1 MKDKSTEEIAIY
13 SIHEELIQSASE
25 ANLGRELTEK
35 EMKRVPMIFI
45 DSEEFFDAIYGALI
59 DVAERAMD
67 DKGWEEYDK
76 ENENIPLREIVW

>member
-1 MKDKSTEEIAIY
+1 MNNKELVIY
-13 SIHEELIQSASE
+13 KICEELLQSASE

-35 EMKRVPMIFI
+35 ELKRVPCIFV

-59 DVAERAMD
+59 EVAEKAMD

-76 ENENIPLREIVW
+76 EHENIPLEQIVW

>member
-1 MKDKSTEEIAIY
+1 MKNKELVIY
-13 SIHEELIQSASE
+13 SICEELLQSASE

-35 EMKRVPMIFI
+35 ELKRVPCIFI

-59 DVAERAMD
+59 EVAEKAMD

-76 ENENIPLREIVW
+76 EHENIPLEQIVW

>member
-1 MKDKSTEEIAIY
+1 MKNKELAIY
-13 SIHEELIQSASE
+13 SIGEELLQSASE

-35 EMKRVPMIFI
+35 ELKRVPCIFI

-59 DVAERAMD
+59 EVAEKAMD

-76 ENENIPLREIVW
+76 EHENIPFEQIVW